1 MQSET
6 LYVGDVV
13 LESGVLEGGGV
24 LVRDGRIGGIHRRDE
39 LPRGAE
45 LADHSG
51 CLLLPGGIDAH
62 VHAYSSTT
70 DQEGIERLTR
80 AAASGGITTVIDM
93 PYDRPRAITD
103 AERLRRKVD
112 VVEEEAVVDV
122 ALFGTIAKHG
132 GWRQIT
138 ALAEGGVCGF
148 KLSTYETDPERFPE
162 IPDAEVVRAFEEL
175 QKVGL
180 VALFHAENGALID
193 PLIER
198 LRSQGE
204 EHPEAHCWSRPPES
218 ETTAVLKLLELAR
231 THPVKLHI
239 VHQTAPQAY
248 DAVSWYR
255 AQGVDVT
262 AETCLQY
269 LLLTE
274 RALVEKRALAKC
286 NPPLRDEATRQE
298 LWRRLLGGEVA
309 FVTSDHAP
317 WTTAFKDK
325 PNIFDNASGLPSVDV
340 LLPMLYS
347 VAVVEHGLSP
357 SRFARLISGGP
368 ARRYGLMPRKG
379 RLAVGADAD
388 ITVLDPAQRWTV
400 DPAGSLSVAK
410 WSPYDGMPV
419 QGRVVA
425 TVRRGA
431 LVYDG
436 KSVVA
441 DAGSGSFVRPVGR
454 VPG

>member
-13 LESGVLEGGGV
+13 LESGVLEGAGV
-24 LVRDGRIGGIHRRDE
+24 RVRDGRIASIHRRDE
-39 LPRGAE
+39 LPSGPE
-45 LADHSG
+45 VADYGG

-62 VHAYSSTT
+62 VHAYSSST
-70 DQEGIERLTR
+70 DQEGIGRLTR
-80 AAASGGITTVIDM
+80 AAASGGVTTVIDM
-93 PYDRPRAITD
+93 PYDRPDAITD
-103 AERLRRKVD
+103 AERLARKIAL
-112 VVEEEAVVDV
+112 VEAEAVVDV
-122 ALFGTIAKHG
+122 ALFGTIAKYG
-132 GWRQIT
+132 GWKQIT

-148 KLSTYETDPERFPE
+148 KLSTYETDPDRFPE
-162 IPDAEVVRAFEEL
+162 IPDAELVRAFEEL

-198 LRSQGE
+198 LRPLGVD
-204 EHPEAHCWSRPPES
+204 HPEAHCWSRPPES

-248 DAVSWYR
+248 DAVAWYR
-255 AQGVDVT
+255 SQGVDVT

-274 RALVEKRALAKC
+274 RALVEKRGLAKC
-286 NPPLRDEATRQE
+286 NPPLRDEATRVE
-298 LWRRLLGGEVA
+298 LWRRVMGGEVA

-317 WTTAFKDK
+317 WTKAFKDK
-325 PNIFDNASGLPSVDV
+325 PNIFDNASGLPGVDA
-340 LLPMLYS
+340 LLPVLYS
-347 VAVVEHGLSP
+347 AAVAERGLSP
-357 SRFARLISGGP
+357 SRFAELVSGGP

-379 RLAVGADAD
+379 RIAVGADAD
-388 ITVLDPAQRWTV
+388 ITVLDPTQRWTV
-400 DPAGSLSVAK
+400 DAGRSLSVAK

-431 LVYDG
+431 LVFDG
-436 KSVVA
+436 DSVVA

-454 VPG
+454 DPS